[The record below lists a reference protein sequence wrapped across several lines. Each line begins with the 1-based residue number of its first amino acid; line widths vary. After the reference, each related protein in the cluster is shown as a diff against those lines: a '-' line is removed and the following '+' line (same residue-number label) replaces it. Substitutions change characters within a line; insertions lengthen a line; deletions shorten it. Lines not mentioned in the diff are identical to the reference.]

1 MKRIYL
7 ISLLFLSQFAF
18 AQEALKDNF
27 EKIYQDINQHSEAYD
42 RLKYS
47 TEKIGHRL
55 TGSKNGKKAETYVHD
70 LLKSYGYQVSYQP
83 FSAEAWSRKSLKLRF
98 NKQEVPSVSLAH
110 SPVRAKVEA
119 ELIDLGNGLE
129 ADYQRVGDK
138 VKDKIALV
146 FLHILPNSGQGLK
159 NLHRSEKTA
168 LAEKYGAAGII
179 FINSVKGN
187 VLLTG
192 TASITGKLIN
202 IPAVCIG
209 FEDGMKWKETLASQ
223 PILAAIEMKNKSG
236 EATAR
241 NVLVHIPGTSL
252 ANEKIVIGGHL
263 DSWDLATGA
272 IDNGIGSFAVV
283 DIARAFKKLALQN
296 KRSIDLVLF
305 MGEEQGLLGAKAYVD
320 QAIKEGEI
328 DQIKYM
334 INLDMVNAPIG
345 FTTTREEMKQLFD
358 QWGAVYAE
366 VDDRFKNENSIAAG
380 LHSDHQP
387 FMLQGIPTATGRGGA
402 LPNNAGMYYHSN
414 RDVFGLVDKGGLEQ
428 TIRVSAAL
436 LYALANADQIP
447 AIKLSDTAIKQFLE
461 DKGMKEPLK
470 ISGEW
475 RWGQD

>member
-7 ISLLFLSQFAF
+7 LSLLFLGYFAH
-18 AQEALKDNF
+18 AQDALNENF
-27 EKIYQDINQHSEAYD
+27 EKIYQEVNLHGEAYD

-70 LLKSYGYQVSYQP
+70 LLKSYGFQVSYQP
-83 FSAEAWSRKSLKLRF
+83 FTAQAWSRKSLKLHF
-98 NKQEVPSVSLAH
+98 NKQEIPSVSLAH
-110 SPVRAKVEA
+110 APVRSKIDA
-119 ELIDLGNGLE
+119 ELVDLGNGLE
-129 ADYQRVGDK
+129 ADYERVGEK
-138 VKDKIALV
+138 VKGKIALV

-168 LAEKYGAAGII
+168 LAEKYGAVGII

-192 TASITGKLIN
+192 TASITGKLID
-202 IPAVCIG
+202 IPAICIG
-209 FEDGMKWKETLASQ
+209 FEEGMRWKEKLASES
-223 PILAAIEMKNKSG
+223 IVAAIDMKNKAG

-241 NVLVHIPGTSL
+241 NVLVHIPGSSL
-252 ANEKIVIGGHL
+252 AKEKIVIGGHL

-272 IDNGIGSFAVV
+272 VDNGIGSFAVI
-283 DIARAFKKLALQN
+283 DIARAFKKLALKS
-296 KRSIDLVLF
+296 KRSIDFVLF
-305 MGEEQGLLGAKAYVD
+305 MGEEQGLLGSKAYVAD
-320 QAIKEGEI
+320 AIQSGTI

-334 INLDMVNAPIG
+334 INLDMINAPTG
-345 FTTTREEMKQLFD
+345 FVTTRAEMKGLMD
-358 QWGAVYAE
+358 EWGALYGK
-366 VDDRFKNENSIAAG
+366 VDPLFKNENAIAAG

-414 RDVFGLVDKGGLEQ
+414 RDVFGLVEKEGLLQ
-428 TIRVSAAL
+428 TTRVAAIL
-436 LYALANADQIP
+436 LYALANTDEIP
-447 AIKLSDTAIKQFLE
+447 ASRLADDAIKQFL
-461 DKGMKEPLK
+461 DDHGMKEPLQ